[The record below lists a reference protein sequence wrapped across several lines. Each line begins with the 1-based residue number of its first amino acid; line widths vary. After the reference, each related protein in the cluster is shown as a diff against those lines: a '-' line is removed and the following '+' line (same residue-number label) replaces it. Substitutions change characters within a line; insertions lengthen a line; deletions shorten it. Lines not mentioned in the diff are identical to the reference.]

1 MLRCSVGCCCCG
13 VIIVGIVIV
22 GDGIVFCILWVVAM
36 FVGGGV
42 QCSSVVVLFDGV
54 GMVCEFVCVVEEW
67 GCGVRVIDGL
77 CTLVVVVFAAGV
89 GVAGGA
95 ASFLGACQKTCVAFL
110 GLPPNC

>member
-1 MLRCSVGCCCCG
+1 
-13 VIIVGIVIV
+13 
-22 GDGIVFCILWVVAM
+22 
-36 FVGGGV
+36 
-42 QCSSVVVLFDGV
+42 
-54 GMVCEFVCVVEEW
+54 VCVVEEW